1 MVTTP
6 YQSQRIALEQI
17 LIREAALIYEECQ
30 RDFRYQ
36 AKATRDTWLA
46 KELADLQEWSDYLYR
61 THREKNL
68 TGLGP
73 DKTPSPLPLSKPFQR
88 TLATL
93 GDEAAG
99 EDFCDAISALFIE
112 IALIVAMQKTIG
124 VDLGDYEFQ
133 VRRLLKAS
141 LPSVQVTGGSAG
153 SSTAAATVA
162 PPKNTP

>member
-1 MVTTP
+1 MVTTH
-6 YQSQRIALEQI
+6 YQAQRIALEQI
-17 LIREAALIYEECQ
+17 LMREAALIREEWQ
-30 RDFRYQ
+30 RDFRFQ
-36 AKATRDTWLA
+36 EKDKRDKWLA
-46 KELADLQEWSDYLYR
+46 KELGDLQEWSDYLYR

-73 DKTPSPLPLSKPFQR
+73 DKSRSPLPLSKPLQR

-99 EDFCDAISALFIE
+99 EDFCHAISALFVE
-112 IALIVAMQKTIG
+112 IALIVAIQKSIG

-133 VRRLLKAS
+133 IRRVLKAS
-141 LPSVQVTGGSAG
+141 LTSVQVTDSGAG